1 MSLFLPLVKAD
12 QVNHLVYARA
22 AAEEP
27 DKSGEIM
34 DYVTAKPQFQAWSKR
49 FSDATMGKS
58 YGNVRSMHNP
68 KHLAGKV
75 QKLDFDDDTKSVNV
89 CIKVL
94 DPVDWIKVEEGG
106 YTGISIG
113 GGYHG
118 AKWPDPLHKGF
129 MRYTPR
135 IGEIS
140 FVDAPCIPS
149 ALIMEM
155 QKMDGTVEEVLLK
168 GMPRTFAAL
177 TPPRTFDEMEKGSGI
192 FGAGLATGAAIGIGS
207 SIIHGGAP
215 RPRHGL
221 LHHAFWTAAT
231 GGTPYLGYLAGRGLT
246 SRARAPE
253 GATPKV
259 PKVKTPVAL
268 KQEILG
274 NLAKAWDGTKHPRE
288 HTGAFATKP
297 VEQGGRF
304 VGGAAGA
311 VGGALLGA
319 MRGPQIGEAIGR
331 KSGVLYGAASDRI
344 RGQKI
349 SANAY
354 RSRGETA
361 EMIGGRAGR
370 LLGGKYGS
378 KAGGLILGLGGALIG
393 AAGGSIVDT
402 IMRRRR
408 AKKAGKLDQYKR
420 LNAKSSVLPSSAK
433 QTLRSAREAMIAA
446 NKARHFHQM
455 TSDIFKQEILGNL
468 EKAGLS
474 GLAAYTER
482 AASQGKTMIPAVEG
496 GVRSFLDGHNKL
508 FQYGTAA
515 TKKIPKI
522 VSHYID
528 GRGKTFSVM
537 KQREEILDHLE
548 KAGLPGAFSRSRQP
562 RRFIGG
568 GVAVPSAA
576 ATGAEVTAARNATH
590 HIRSPF
596 PSAAAGA
603 ALDNP
608 GLPGRYP
615 TRQNPPSGDNRA
627 VPLGKAATAEER
639 AKIAQ
644 VMHEHKAGTL
654 RSYRGVNPTTGKP
667 RKGPKVTD
675 RKQAIAIALSQASR
689 LGKMHDPVLVAALTD
704 RLEKVELAQTA

>member
-1 MSLFLPLVKAD
+1 
-12 QVNHLVYARA
+12 
-22 AAEEP
+22 
-27 DKSGEIM
+27 
-34 DYVTAKPQFQAWSKR
+34 
-49 FSDATMGKS
+49 
-58 YGNVRSMHNP
+58 
-68 KHLAGKV
+68 
-75 QKLDFDDDTKSVNV
+75 
-89 CIKVL
+89 
-94 DPVDWIKVEEGG
+94 
-106 YTGISIG
+106 
-113 GGYHG
+113 
-118 AKWPDPLHKGF
+118 
-129 MRYTPR
+129 
-135 IGEIS
+135 
-140 FVDAPCIPS
+140 
-149 ALIMEM
+149 
-155 QKMDGTVEEVLLK
+155 
-168 GMPRTFAAL
+168 
-177 TPPRTFDEMEKGSGI
+177 
-192 FGAGLATGAAIGIGS
+192 
-207 SIIHGGAP
+207 
-215 RPRHGL
+215 
-221 LHHAFWTAAT
+221 
-231 GGTPYLGYLAGRGLT
+231 
-246 SRARAPE
+246 
-253 GATPKV
+253 
-259 PKVKTPVAL
+259 
-268 KQEILG
+268 
-274 NLAKAWDGTKHPRE
+274 
-288 HTGAFATKP
+288 
-297 VEQGGRF
+297 
-304 VGGAAGA
+304 
-311 VGGALLGA
+311 
-319 MRGPQIGEAIGR
+319 
-331 KSGVLYGAASDRI
+331 
-344 RGQKI
+344 
-349 SANAY
+349 
-354 RSRGETA
+354 
-361 EMIGGRAGR
+361 
-370 LLGGKYGS
+370 
-378 KAGGLILGLGGALIG
+378 
-393 AAGGSIVDT
+393 
-402 IMRRRR
+402 
-408 AKKAGKLDQYKR
+408 
-420 LNAKSSVLPSSAK
+420 
-433 QTLRSAREAMIAA
+433 MIAA

-562 RRFIGG
+562 RRFIGS
-568 GVAVPSAA
+568 GVAAPSAA

-654 RSYRGVNPTTGKP
+654 RSYRGVNPRTGKP
-667 RKGPKVTD
+667 RRGPKVTD

-704 RLEKVELAQTA
+704 RLEKQSDGIPTMSQYKIAAAKVLSPAQHAQRITAAKARWKKEGLNDGDAGPDYYDQRIAKAKKSTFFRASKVAAATAEHDAHWHGVADAQAAYDKMRPHLHKTNGLMISVPPEGVHLYNPEELGPYDKPEKPMYMLHPHEVDDWISKYGKKPKTVRKDAPFGLIEDPATFFTTDPGFFAAMIEEQEQAELAQTA